1 MVVPA
6 TAMAGYYE
14 VYMCAD
20 GYGAGAFQNGW
31 SSNAGTNL
39 DTAANCS
46 QPVGGSPSQESG
58 KGLQVWSAEA
68 ANGAQAGAYWLDAPS
83 GTSIIGLAFAGS
95 FNAYGGWVAHWAT
108 SGGGG
113 GDPVSDCGTSQSC
126 LDNDPG
132 DTSWSVD
139 DASEIGFGLWCDASS
154 CSKNSSD
161 SMFGPAGSANVFNA
175 TVTIDEPSPPVVR
188 DVRIPDGL
196 DQQQERPTAG
206 WTASASAADPA
217 GVCNLNVS
225 VGSLSSTNDV
235 APNYGSS
242 TPCVGGHRHRQAL
255 R

>member
-1 MVVPA
+1 MEIRSIRRPGCRVGRGVAIAALVVLGVCGAGAMVVPA
-6 TAMAGYYE
+6 TAMAGYYD

-46 QPVGGSPSQESG
+46 QPVGGSPGQESG

-139 DASEIGFGLWCDASS
+139 DASEIGFGLWCDASTLLQE
-154 CSKNSSD
+154 
-161 SMFGPAGSANVFNA
+161 FLGL
-175 TVTIDEPSPPVVR
+175 
-188 DVRIPDGL
+188 DVRSGRQRQRLQRD
-196 DQQQERPTAG
+196 
-206 WTASASAADPA
+206 
-217 GVCNLNVS
+217 
-225 VGSLSSTNDV
+225 
-235 APNYGSS
+235 
-242 TPCVGGHRHRQAL
+242 RHDR
-255 R
+255 

>member
-1 MVVPA
+1 
-6 TAMAGYYE
+6 MAGYYE

-20 GYGAGAFQNGW
+20 GYGVGAFQNGW

-175 TVTIDEPSPPVVR
+175 TVTIDEPTPPSLRISTSPS
-188 DVRIPDGL
+188 
-196 DQQQERPTAG
+196 G
-206 WTASASAADPA
+206 WISNRNGP
-217 GVCNLNVS
+217 
-225 VGSLSSTNDV
+225 
-235 APNYGSS
+235 
-242 TPCVGGHRHRQAL
+242 
-255 R
+255 